1 MNRRDLDSILQA
13 VQDFEISRARAIEL
27 IDLAEAGK
35 LQTED
40 LPSEPKNLFSEDD
53 IPVDL
58 YIEAKRKADM
68 CDRSEPVILT
78 QEAID
83 AIWEAQFKK
92 YGQMC
97 DSEDWNMFA
106 ASIEAASL
114 HANGLKA
121 PSI

>member
-1 MNRRDLDSILQA
+1 MDAEELQDLCK
-13 VQDFEISRARAIEL
+13 
-27 IDLAEAGK
+27 GK
-35 LQTED
+35 IQW
-40 LPSEPKNLFSEDD
+40 
-53 IPVDL
+53 
-58 YIEAKRKADM
+58 RKADI
-68 CDRSEPVILT
+68 CDRSEPVMLT

-83 AIWEAQFKK
+83 AIWEAQFKE

-114 HANGLKA
+114 RANGLKA

>member
-1 MNRRDLDSILQA
+1 MNYWTGRIKVVCEDMMCLA
-13 VQDFEISRARAIEL
+13 VNSTTL
-27 IDLAEAGK
+27 EA
-35 LQTED
+35 
-40 LPSEPKNLFSEDD
+40 D
-53 IPVDL
+53 I
-58 YIEAKRKADM
+58 
-68 CDRSEPVILT
+68 CDRSEPVMLT

-114 HANGLKA
+114 RANGLKA

>member
-35 LQTED
+35 LRTED
-40 LPSEPKNLFSEDD
+40 FPSEPKNLFSEDD

-58 YIEAKRKADM
+58 YIEAKRKADI
-68 CDRSEPVILT
+68 CDRSEPVMLT

-83 AIWEAQFKK
+83 AIWEAQFEE

-97 DSEDWNMFA
+97 DSGDWNMFA
-106 ASIEAASL
+106 TSIEAASL
-114 HANGLKA
+114 RANGHEVK
-121 PSI
+121 P